1 MKYSITQ
8 KRRGGIDVFSL
19 RQEGIAVA
27 RIVPQF
33 GNNLI
38 EFGIFHKSHWIPVL
52 EPILEPIDFDTLFE
66 KPTSYGN
73 PILCPYPNRISN
85 RRFQFEGH
93 TYILD
98 EPGRHGLVRD
108 KPFKV
113 DAKGASKKEG
123 AWLKCSLNSEAF
135 PTILRQYPFPF
146 ILEVTYT
153 LRDSTLEMLSII
165 TNTSNRNMPLGFGIH
180 PYFRRPSQG
189 TIQVPAHKRWELSN
203 NLPTGRIWD
212 VEGKYDLRQPTELDD
227 LILDDVF
234 TDLDVINGGLSQ
246 CVLDDKQTRIRI
258 IIEFDATLFR
268 DLVVYTPP
276 SPRQA
281 IAIEPYT
288 CPPDAMNLKDKPD
301 LDSHLIVLPPRNA
314 ITFLVRFIVKPY

>member
-1 MKYSITQ
+1 MKYSINTECH
-8 KRRGGIDVFSL
+8 GNIDVFSL

-27 RIVPQF
+27 RIVPKF

-52 EPILEPIDFDTLFE
+52 EPIDFLTLCE

-73 PILCPYPNRISN
+73 PILCPYPNRIGN
-85 RRFQFEGH
+85 GTFNFEGH
-93 TYILD
+93 TYTLD

-108 KPFKV
+108 KSWEV
-113 DAKGASKKEG
+113 DAYGASEKEG
-123 AWLKCSLNSEAF
+123 AWLKCSLNSESF

-165 TNTSNRNMPLGFGIH
+165 TNTGNRNMPLGFGIH
-180 PYFRRPSQG
+180 PYFRRPMKG
-189 TIQVPAHKRWELSN
+189 TIQVPAHRRWELFN
-203 NLPTGRIWD
+203 NLPTGRILD
-212 VEGKYDLRQPTELDD
+212 VEGKYDIRQPTELSD

-234 TDLDVINGGLSQ
+234 TDLDMIDGGLSH
-246 CVLDDKQTRIRI
+246 CILDDKQARIRI

-268 DLVVYTPP
+268 DIVVYTPP

-288 CPPDAMNLKDKPD
+288 CPPDALNLKDNPD
-301 LDSHLIVLPPRNA
+301 LDSHLILLPPGNA
-314 ITFLVRFIVKPY
+314 ITFLVRFIVNPY

>member
-8 KRRGGIDVFSL
+8 KRRGGIEVFSL

-27 RIVPQF
+27 RIVPEF

-38 EFGIFHKSHWIPVL
+38 EFGICHKSHWIPV
-52 EPILEPIDFDTLFE
+52 IEPIDFDTLCE
-66 KPTSYGN
+66 KPTSYGA
-73 PILCPYPNRISN
+73 PILYPYPNRISN
-85 RRFQFEGH
+85 RKFKFEGN
-93 TYILD
+93 TYVLD
-98 EPGRHGLVRD
+98 EPARHGLVRD

-165 TNTSNRNMPLGFGIH
+165 TNTGNRNMPLGFGIH

-189 TIQVPAHKRWELSN
+189 TIQVPAHRRWELFN
-203 NLPTGRIWD
+203 NLPTGRIFD
-212 VEGKYDLRQPTELDD
+212 VEGKYDIRQPTELDD

-234 TDLDVINGGLSQ
+234 TDLDVINGGLSH

-288 CPPDAMNLKDKPD
+288 CPPDALNLHNNPA
-301 LDSHLIVLPPRNA
+301 LDSHLIVLSPGNA
-314 ITFLVRFIVKPY
+314 ITFLVRFIVKRY